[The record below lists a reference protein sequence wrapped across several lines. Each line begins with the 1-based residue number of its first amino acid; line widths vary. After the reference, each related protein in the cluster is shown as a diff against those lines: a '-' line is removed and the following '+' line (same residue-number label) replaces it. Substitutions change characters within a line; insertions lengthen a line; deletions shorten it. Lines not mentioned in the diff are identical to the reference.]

1 MLLPGHGARV
11 TIGQKRGSM
20 LELYSKDGTMKARI
34 LLLGAA
40 LALLSSLAFGMAKN
54 SKKAQVEGVLE
65 IYGNAPFP
73 RLGLKTADGTLY
85 YLDAK
90 IDQKD
95 ALAALHGNAVQV
107 IGILSDEGAPVDMAG
122 AIALRVKE
130 WKKL

>member
-1 MLLPGHGARV
+1 MPLPGHGARV

>member
-1 MLLPGHGARV
+1 
-11 TIGQKRGSM
+11 
-20 LELYSKDGTMKARI
+20 MKTKI
-34 LLLGAA
+34 LLFATA
-40 LALLSSLAFGMAKN
+40 LALCSSLTFGMAKN
-54 SKKAQVEGVLE
+54 SKKAQIEGVLE

-73 RLGLKTADGTLY
+73 RLGLKTDDGTLY

-95 ALAALHGNAVQV
+95 ALAALHGNVVQV
-107 IGILSDEGAPVDMAG
+107 IGILSDEEAPFEMKG